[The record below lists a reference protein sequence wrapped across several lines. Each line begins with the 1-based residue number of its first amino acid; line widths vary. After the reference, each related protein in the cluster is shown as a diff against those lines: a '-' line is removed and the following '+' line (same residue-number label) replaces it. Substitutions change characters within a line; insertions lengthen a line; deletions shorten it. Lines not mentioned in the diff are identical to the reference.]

1 MRIQQTAKIAKCAEF
16 NVAFN
21 YQTSYD
27 ALYTHNS
34 ESYNMDINLALAF
47 FQRRL
52 YIVISCYNIFY
63 TDQRTKE
70 MYKNISTENW
80 NRMFDRQF
88 RVGISYKFNSLKS
101 DYRRNDSNA
110 NILNRLQ

>member
-47 FQRRL
+47 FSATTEYSYFLLQ
-52 YIVISCYNIFY
+52 YI
-63 TDQRTKE
+63 
-70 MYKNISTENW
+70 
-80 NRMFDRQF
+80 
-88 RVGISYKFNSLKS
+88 LH
-101 DYRRNDSNA
+101 
-110 NILNRLQ
+110 

>member
-47 FQRRL
+47 F
-52 YIVISCYNIFY
+52 
-63 TDQRTKE
+63 
-70 MYKNISTENW
+70 
-80 NRMFDRQF
+80 
-88 RVGISYKFNSLKS
+88 S
-101 DYRRNDSNA
+101 DD
-110 NILNRLQ
+110 